1 VVVNE
6 EKSEE
11 ENVMVIEADSFSIF
25 AIRNI

>member
-6 EKSEE
+6 EKNEE